1 MRTGDRTPT
10 IRLAGFFG
18 GLFAACAVAL
28 SAYAMHAA
36 LAPHARE
43 QLVIAAVF
51 AFGHG
56 VALAALARH
65 GAHWLGAVSL
75 LALFAGVALFAGSL
89 VGAALFQR
97 STTLAPMGG
106 MLAIGGWLLF
116 ALHSLRR

>member
-1 MRTGDRTPT
+1 MRTGERTPT

-18 GLFAACAVAL
+18 ALFAACAVAL
-28 SAYAMHAA
+28 SAYAMHAT

-43 QLVIAAVF
+43 QIVIAALF

-65 GAHWLGAVSL
+65 GAHWLGALAL
-75 LALFAGVALFAGSL
+75 LALFGGVALFAGSL
-89 VGAALFQR
+89 VAAALFER
-97 STTLAPMGG
+97 ATTLAPLGG

-116 ALHSLRR
+116 ALHALRR